1 MPCGFGMLYGL
12 AFSELKRRLRI
23 MLKSKLDGG
32 NLVKAINNFAAVVR
46 YSAGIVK
53 WTTARKF

>member
-1 MPCGFGMLYGL
+1 
-12 AFSELKRRLRI
+12 